1 MKNTINKQIADIFVR
16 IKEKKPLLHH
26 ITNFV
31 VMNDTANL
39 TLHIGG
45 LPVMAHAKEE
55 MDEMTAIANALVL
68 NPGTL
73 NAEWVASMKIAG
85 KKANS
90 LRIPI
95 VLDPVGAGATTFRT
109 KTNLDFLNNLKLAV
123 VRGNSGEIG
132 ALSGAGG
139 KVKGVESVEGIKNP
153 EMVAQQMAKDYNTT
167 VVITGKRDI
176 VANATDL
183 YFIDNGHE
191 LMATITGTGCMSTTM
206 IGAFA
211 AVEKDYALASAA
223 ALATFGL
230 AAEIAAKK
238 SLGPASFKVALLDAV
253 YNLTPKIVE
262 KGAKVTK
269 A

>member
-1 MKNTINKQIADIFVR
+1 MKQSLAERAANVLTEIRN
-16 IKEKKPLLHH
+16 KKPLLHH
-26 ITNFV
+26 LTNFV

-55 MDEMTAIANALVL
+55 IEEMTAIASALVL

-73 NAEWVASMKIAG
+73 SEEWVESMNIAG

-90 LRIPI
+90 LKIPI
-95 VLDPVGAGATTFRT
+95 VLDPVGAGATTYRT
-109 KTNLDFLNNLKLAV
+109 KTNLDFLNKLHISV
-123 VRGNSGEIG
+123 LRGNSGEIG

-139 KVKGVESVEGIKNP
+139 KVRGVESVEGIKHP
-153 EMVAQQMAKDYNTT
+153 ETVARAMAKAYNTV

-176 VANATDL
+176 IASANNV
-183 YFIDNGHE
+183 YYVDNGHE
-191 LMATITGTGCMSTTM
+191 MMATITGTGCMSTTM
-206 IGAFA
+206 VGAFIG
-211 AVEKDYALASAA
+211 VEKDYAFAAAA

-230 AAEIAAKK
+230 AGEIAAKQAK
-238 SLGPASFKVALLDAV
+238 GPASFKVALLDAV
-253 YNLTPKIVE
+253 YNMTPAQLK
-262 KGAKVTK
+262 KGAQITQ

>member
-1 MKNTINKQIADIFVR
+1 MKKTINKQIADIFVR

-39 TLHIGG
+39 TLHIGA

-55 MDEMTAIANALVL
+55 MEEMTAISNALIL

-73 NAEWVASMKIAG
+73 NAEWVKSMKIAG

-90 LRIPI
+90 LEIPI
-95 VLDPVGAGATTFRT
+95 ILDPVGAGATTYRT
-109 KTNLDFLNNLKLAV
+109 KTNLNFLHNLRLAV

-139 KVKGVESVEGIKNP
+139 KVKGVESVEDIKNP
-153 EMVAQQMAKDYNTT
+153 ERIAQKMAQRYGTT

-176 VANATDL
+176 VANAKDF
-183 YFIDNGHE
+183 YYVDNGHE

-211 AVEKDYALASAA
+211 AVEKNYALAATA
-223 ALATFGL
+223 ALATFGI
-230 AAEIAAKK
+230 AGEMAAKK
-238 SLGPASFKVALLDAV
+238 SNGPASFRVALLDSV
-253 YNLTPKIVE
+253 YNLAPEIIE
-262 KGAKVTK
+262 KRAKVTK
-269 A
+269 V